1 MKEKRDISR
10 KQFLTGSASVFF
22 GAIFGKLSEHVYAEE
37 MPEKT
42 SRENNDNAGTEERD
56 WDELPLDTLTGAYL
70 VSDPESKLF
79 GGTVEAEAYLLTQYF
94 HVYPGLEIVL
104 TDTGEDSGKGGW
116 VGFSKDLKPNAVL
129 RSSTTNA
136 GTGKRSLVSVP
147 EGVYYLRGSGKA
159 QPGNPRAWVRNFSLY
174 ALNCGLNKP
183 DLSSYTEITGLTL
196 DQRSRAYDSGAFNKD
211 RQDCPSIG
219 DMFFSPAATDIIL
232 TFNNAN
238 IAPYI
243 HAGDN
248 FLSTSR
254 QRVFTGHYGF
264 GYAWY
269 HCRTPDICCA
279 LGAYYE
285 TAKGWAKKLTVEELQ
300 AADPHL
306 YIKFPSRAANT
317 LAAARCRTI
326 DLKKNYQRRF
336 TVVHLTD
343 THGDMDSTQ
352 AAYAYAD
359 HIGADLVALT
369 GDLVAYRWYHGC
381 NTLHT
386 IIRNAKTPTVYS
398 LGNHDVANRTDQQ
411 VYDQSIKPIRDVLQ
425 ASEEHAYYYRD
436 FYTEG
441 ETVRVISLYP
451 FRYDA
456 KQRDRGYYTEKQ
468 LQWLCNAMTSTPDG
482 GHIFILRHFPH
493 RKPVMPKGKA
503 AMFYDY
509 NDSSDSEY
517 SWLNMGSDPVKDIVD
532 AYNDRT
538 EIIAKYT
545 GELKNDIAETVTVKY
560 DFTNRTDSEFVA
572 YFTGHVHIDHV
583 GYVRDTRTKQAVLGS
598 LCTTGVKGTEE
609 YSSFTSL
616 STPRDYGTDSQ
627 IAFNVFT
634 FDFQK
639 KKIYAARVGNG
650 GFKEREK
657 TWTELS
663 YHI

>member
-1 MKEKRDISR
+1 MKEKGNISR
-10 KQFLTGSASVFF
+10 KQFIAG
-22 GAIFGKLSEHVYAEE
+22 GATVLFSSMLAKLSGQAYAVETPPAE
-37 MPEKT
+37 ASKT
-42 SRENNDNAGTEERD
+42 EQSLPD
-56 WDELPLDTLTGAYL
+56 WDQLPIDYL
-70 VSDPESKLF
+70 PGVCLEPDQKSEHF
-79 GGTVEAEAYLLTQYF
+79 GSTYEDEACTLTQYV
-94 HVYPGLEIVL
+94 HVYPGLELMISNAA
-104 TDTGEDSGKGGW
+104 GNSW
-116 VGFSKDLKPNAVL
+116 VGYNRSMRPNAAL
-129 RSSTTNA
+129 HRKKDDGSS
-136 GTGKRSLVSVP
+136 KRAMVTIP
-147 EGVYYLRGSGKA
+147 EGVYYIRGCSSDREDR
-159 QPGNPRAWVRNFSLY
+159 PCVWVKNMALY
-174 ALNCGLNKP
+174 LVNCGLNKP
-183 DLSSYTEITGLTL
+183 DLTDYTEITGLTF
-196 DQRSRAYDSGAFNKD
+196 DQRSRAYDNGAFDKD

-243 HAGDN
+243 YAGDN
-248 FLSTSR
+248 FTSTSR
-254 QRVFTGHYGF
+254 QRVFNGHYGF

-285 TAKGWAKKLTVEELQ
+285 TAEGWAKKLTVEELQ

-306 YIKFPSRAANT
+306 YIKFPSKAANT

-326 DLKKNYQRRF
+326 DLKKRYQRRF
-336 TVVHLTD
+336 TVLHLTD

-369 GDLVAYRWYHGC
+369 GDCVVNHWYHGC
-381 NTLHT
+381 NILHT

-411 VYDQSIKPIRDVLQ
+411 VYDQSIEPIRDVLQ

-456 KQRDRGYYTEKQ
+456 KHRDRGYYTEKQ
-468 LQWLCNAMTSTPDG
+468 LQWLCDAMASTPDG
-482 GHIFILRHFPH
+482 GHIFILRHFSH
-493 RKPVMPKGKA
+493 RKPVMPEGEA

-509 NDSSDSEY
+509 SDSSDSEY

-538 EIIAKYT
+538 EINAKYT

-583 GYVRDTRTKQAVLGS
+583 GYVRDARTQQAVLGS
-598 LCTTGVKGTEE
+598 LCTTGVKGSEE
-609 YSSFTSL
+609 YNSFTSL

-639 KKIYAARVGNG
+639 KKIYVARVGNG
-650 GFKEREK
+650 RFKEREK
-657 TWTELS
+657 TWMELS
-663 YHI
+663 YSE